1 MLFEVPVSTR
11 TSRILPTILTEQ
23 SVNMDSWEQTARH
36 QNKENISH
44 LFGESVSEDIE
55 DVENEENGV
64 KRNENQVDDTSC
76 YPLIHREG
84 RCLLVLF
91 RFGWKASAWPPLYLR
106 VAKRNIA
113 YPHIITCPTFLS
125 ENKVPRVY
133 RQIPRC

>member
-36 QNKENISH
+36 QNKENVSH

-64 KRNENQVDDTSC
+64 KRNENQVDDTGC
-76 YPLIHREG
+76 YPLVHREG

-91 RFGWKASAWPPLYLR
+91 RFGWKAPPLYLR
-106 VAKRNIA
+106 VTKRNVA
-113 YPHIITCPTFLS
+113 YPYIITYHTYTYTYALP
-125 ENKVPRVY
+125 P
-133 RQIPRC
+133 Q